1 MQSSMAVGGDSEGES
16 SPGSPS
22 IRLAGPRYR
31 AHQARPRAADPRA
44 PGRVRVRAREVVDVD
59 DDDDDDDGDQAAV
72 SRYTSSSSELVD
84 GDGQQWGCAAARP
97 KKRVRRA
104 GYLTGTD
111 AAGWQQ
117 ELNVAELQT
126 SGYGNN
132 CLWFS
137 TQLAMGKFTV
147 QDQYSTEQQEASCRG
162 RTLIHSELQRAAS
175 EAVPAYSSVNT
186 LTTTSVSESSMRA
199 DLNSY

>member
-31 AHQARPRAADPRA
+31 AHQAGPRAADPRA
-44 PGRVRVRAREVVDVD
+44 PGRVGVRAREVVDLD
-59 DDDDDDDGDQAAV
+59 DDDEEEAAV
-72 SRYTSSSSELVD
+72 SRYIMD
-84 GDGQQWGCAAARP
+84 GDRQQWERAATRR

-104 GYLTGTD
+104 VCLTGAH

-117 ELNVAELQT
+117 ELDVAELQT

-137 TQLAMGKFTV
+137 TQLAMGNFTV
-147 QDQYSTEQQEASCRG
+147 QDQYSTEKQEASCRG
-162 RTLIHSELQRAAS
+162 RTLIRS
-175 EAVPAYSSVNT
+175 
-186 LTTTSVSESSMRA
+186 
-199 DLNSY
+199 